1 MVTSEEI
8 IERSFY
14 ISLLYE
20 TLKKGLTINPD
31 DYLIDGKPTET
42 TYAHYE
48 ADKAAIGKSF
58 VYVYGI
64 GNNQVRGAKDC
75 PRITVELKAYYP
87 GDIGMGKYELE
98 PTGGDVDG
106 FQTLEHDY
114 TTKNTLIDIHLV
126 ANNQAEMRV
135 LHDIM
140 YRALPANGY
149 LKPYFNDFEEWKKG
163 GLSHTGNLYIQVGNY
178 YDHPDLHHGLLE
190 KVYTYEVEDGL
201 IFEEVVAGGEI
212 VPIRDI
218 SVLIQPDNTDGVE
231 LNIP

>member
-31 DYLIDGKPTET
+31 DYLIDGVPTET
-42 TYAHYE
+42 TYAQYE
-48 ADKAAIGKSF
+48 ADKAAIGNKF
-58 VYVYGI
+58 VYVFGI
-64 GNNQVRGAKDC
+64 GNNQTRGAKDC

-106 FQTLEHDY
+106 FQTVEYDY
-114 TTKNTLIDIHLV
+114 TTQNTLIDIHLV

-135 LHDIM
+135 LHDLM
-140 YRALPANGY
+140 YRALPAKGY
-149 LKPYFNDFEEWKKG
+149 IKPYLNDLEEWKKG
-163 GLSHTGNLYIQVGNY
+163 SLSHTGNLYIQVGNY
-178 YDHPDLHHGLLE
+178 YDHPDLQHGLLE
-190 KVYTYEVEDGL
+190 KVYTYEVQDGL
-201 IFEEVVAGGEI
+201 IFEEVVIGGDIE
-212 VPIRDI
+212 PIKDI
-218 SVLIQPDNTDGVE
+218 SVLIQPYNTDGVE